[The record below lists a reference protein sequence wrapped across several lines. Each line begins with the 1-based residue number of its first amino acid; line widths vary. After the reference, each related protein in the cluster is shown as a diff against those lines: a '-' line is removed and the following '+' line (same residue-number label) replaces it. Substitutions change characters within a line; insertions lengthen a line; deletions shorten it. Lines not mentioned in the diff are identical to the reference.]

1 MDFCRSITR
10 IPTYVNLD
18 FIMIAY
24 SLALLCIYGF
34 CGRFKNSCAH
44 TFGCEASTMSEQ
56 KFVKVKIAIN
66 DQTYADTKVAEKDL
80 QEFESELDN
89 LLKRFEMVTGC

>member
-1 MDFCRSITR
+1 
-10 IPTYVNLD
+10 
-18 FIMIAY
+18 
-24 SLALLCIYGF
+24 
-34 CGRFKNSCAH
+34 
-44 TFGCEASTMSEQ
+44 MSEQ

-66 DQTYADTKVAEKDL
+66 DQTYVDTKVAEKDL

>member
-1 MDFCRSITR
+1 MVSAEGSR
-10 IPTYVNLD
+10 IPVRT
-18 FIMIAY
+18 IEGEMPI
-24 SLALLCIYGF
+24 
-34 CGRFKNSCAH
+34 
-44 TFGCEASTMSEQ
+44 MSEQ